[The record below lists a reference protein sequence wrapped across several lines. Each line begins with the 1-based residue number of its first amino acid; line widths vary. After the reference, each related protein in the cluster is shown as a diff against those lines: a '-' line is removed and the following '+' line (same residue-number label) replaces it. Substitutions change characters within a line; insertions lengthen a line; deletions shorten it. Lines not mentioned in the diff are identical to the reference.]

1 MPSLGGG
8 SQGRQW
14 LWALVWTGRSR
25 ATVSRKGSLFAFW
38 VVEARLGLDEQR
50 EVKHRLKEI
59 DMPEIMEWFKEEGI
73 AEGIEQGI
81 ERGARAKAIEDATKM
96 LEHGIDW
103 RIVTDVTGISPE
115 DLDSKT

>member
-38 VVEARLGLDEQR
+38 VVAAGFELDEQR

-59 DMPEIMEWFKEEGI
+59 ATPARCLNGI
-73 AEGIEQGI
+73 A
-81 ERGARAKAIEDATKM
+81 
-96 LEHGIDW
+96 W
-103 RIVTDVTGISPE
+103 RIVTDVTGVNPE
-115 DLDSKT
+115 DLDSKV